1 MARIGSVHQAHVH
14 TLETASPHWVFRIFK
29 AIFYMFMYVRTE
41 HGAVVSTGWIAGV
54 HARGVSEDPD
64 RSLAT

>member
-1 MARIGSVHQAHVH
+1 
-14 TLETASPHWVFRIFK
+14 
-29 AIFYMFMYVRTE
+29 MFMYVRTE

-54 HARGVSEDPD
+54 HAKGVSEDPD